1 MRAQHVVRMF
11 DRADDE
17 DVLAHELGASPS
29 STARKDVDQREEGDD
44 DHSRDSDDGD
54 GGSGEDHHR

>member
-17 DVLAHELGASPS
+17 DVLAHDGKR
-29 STARKDVDQREEGDD
+29 TA
-44 DHSRDSDDGD
+44 
-54 GGSGEDHHR
+54 